1 MNKGNL
7 IFCSALAILFLIL
20 LGASSRTSLN
30 YSATCLVCLQ
40 EAGGV
45 EKSIFG
51 ITYSHV
57 EKQRRSSRGGF
68 ISYGG
73 GASIAPID
81 PSVYPEISG
90 HPCEHTFVRGGFCR
104 YRSGSIGCGKFGG
117 SQFEF
122 RKELM
127 VNLYQAYRRVPDQAL
142 ANETLAMIDQLYP
155 IINTKD
161 MASPDHRPPI
171 EYAFQVESLPN
182 EPLGILYRGLAL
194 ISDSAEW
201 RQVLDA
207 ARAGD
212 GKLKLLVDPA
222 VLELRLTNPDPAIR
236 RQVIDQ
242 LSAMKDP
249 SAWVIIANCL
259 KDAQTRDHAA
269 QQIVFSGHLEFFEA
283 VFEADEAA
291 QTREIAESGNP
302 IGYTPQIFDQLLI
315 NYSALE
321 IRELLS
327 RNRPYLDRI
336 AFAAIRRQS
345 RFEFVDEILSIL
357 NKRPSPAAEATLDSL
372 LQGPTPFEAGMR
384 FSDLPR
390 LDPWENLVAHTNM
403 KPVGTM
409 SSYTEGGKKSIL
421 TRQHIVKLGL
431 QKNPAKWGELRDLY
445 IASIPQPG
453 GEKTSAAIAQAMA
466 DSDRERTL
474 AFLLSQLDLDHS
486 HMEQT
491 IAAIAGLG
499 AIADPNSLP
508 PLSAFFGKSLRG
520 GMPIRKHSSYK
531 PFIDYALHR
540 CLGIHQWRL
549 VKISGSNYSIEK

>member
-1 MNKGNL
+1 M
-7 IFCSALAILFLIL
+7 SSLAILYMIL
-20 LGASSRTSLN
+20 LGTYSRSSLN
-30 YSATCLVCLQ
+30 YSATCLACLQ
-40 EAGGV
+40 EVGGI
-45 EKSIFG
+45 EKSVFG
-51 ITYSHV
+51 ITYSQV

-104 YRSGSIGCGKFGG
+104 YKSGTIGCGKFGAR
-117 SQFEF
+117 QFEF

-127 VNLYQAYRRVPDQAL
+127 VNLYQGYRRVPDQAL

-155 IINTKD
+155 ISLTKD
-161 MASPDHRPPI
+161 MASPDRRPPI

-194 ISDSAEW
+194 ISDSDEW

-207 ARAGD
+207 ARNGD
-212 GKLKLLVDPA
+212 GKLKFLVDPA
-222 VLELRLTNPDPAIR
+222 VLESRLTNPNPAIR

-242 LSAMKDP
+242 LSALNDP
-249 SAWVIIANCL
+249 IAWVIIADCL
-259 KDAQTRDHAA
+259 KDAQIRDHAA
-269 QQIVFSGHLEFFEA
+269 QKIVFSGHLEFFEA
-283 VFEADEAA
+283 VFEAVEAA
-291 QTREIAESGNP
+291 HTREIAESGNP
-302 IGYTPQIFDQLLI
+302 IGYTPQIFDQLLM
-315 NYSALE
+315 NYSAGQ

-345 RFEFVDEILSIL
+345 RIEFVDEILSIL
-357 NKRPSPAAEATLDSL
+357 NKRPSPAAEATLESL
-372 LQGPTPFEAGMR
+372 FQGPTPFEAGMR

-390 LDPWENLVAHTNM
+390 LDPWEDLVAHTSM
-403 KPVGTM
+403 ESVGTM
-409 SSYTEGGKKSIL
+409 SSYTEFGKKSIL

-431 QKNPAKWGELRDLY
+431 QRNPAKWGELLDLY
-445 IASIPQPG
+445 IASIPQLG
-453 GEKTSAAIAQAMA
+453 AEKISAAIAQAMA

-486 HMEQT
+486 NMQQT
-491 IAAIAGLG
+491 VAAIAGLG
-499 AIADPNSLP
+499 AIADQNSLQ
-508 PLSAFFGKSLRG
+508 PLSVFSGKSLRG
-520 GMPIRKHSSYK
+520 GIPIRKHSSYK
-531 PFIDYALHR
+531 PYIDYALHR
-540 CLGIHQWRL
+540 CRGIHQWRL